1 MTFED
6 WIRLGLLVAGVTHFG
21 VLLAGIQAPAQ
32 LNWSEEL
39 PLMSKFNQ
47 KIMVVY
53 YLFTGFTIVLFGSLT
68 FYLRDDIV
76 AGDRV
81 ASLLAL
87 VIGIWCT
94 GRILVDAFV
103 FNHEDWPEGHRFV
116 IGHIVLTLGFVG
128 MAIVMLIAGTHGLG
142 LI

>member
-87 VIGIWCT
+87 VIGIWWT

-103 FNHEDWPEGHRFV
+103 FNHEDWPEGRRFV

>member
-21 VLLAGIQAPAQ
+21 VLLAGIQAPGQ

-47 KIMVVY
+47 KIMVIY
-53 YLFTGFTIVLFGSLT
+53 YLFTGFTIVIFGSLT
-68 FYLRDDIV
+68 LYLREDIL

-81 ASLLAL
+81 ASILAL
-87 VIGIWCT
+87 VIGIWWT

-103 FNHEDWPEGHRFV
+103 FDHKDWPEGRRFV
-116 IGHIVLTLGFVG
+116 VGHVVLTSGFIG
-128 MAIVMLIAGTHGLG
+128 MAVVMLTAGTHGLG